1 MIKTRPWR
9 YKFKH
14 YVAPISDF
22 ITKYMNQSIQ
32 NTEFRKALN
41 CYNAG
46 NRMNIEHRTFNIE
59 F

>member
-32 NTEFRKALN
+32 NTEFRK
-41 CYNAG
+41 
-46 NRMNIEHRTFNIE
+46 TFSSSRR
-59 F
+59 